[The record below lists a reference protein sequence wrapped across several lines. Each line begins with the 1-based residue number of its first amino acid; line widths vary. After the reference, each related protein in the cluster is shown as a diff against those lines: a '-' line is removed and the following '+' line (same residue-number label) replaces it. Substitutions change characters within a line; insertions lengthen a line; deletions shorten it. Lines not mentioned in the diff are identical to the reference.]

1 MTLFSFDKNEEISTH
16 AAGDDAFVT
25 CLDGVGSI
33 TIDGQPHILHE
44 GEPCEIE
51 IVSEFEA
58 NVRGKDAAACPQLI
72 AEFRFY
78 APHIT
83 TFYDAEGR
91 MLEERPRVQLL
102 TIPMEAVQPSQFL
115 VDRDKLAAVGTFIHE
130 PQDVILQVLPHNGRY
145 IVLDG
150 HTRLYYAVQKGW
162 TTVRGIVET
171 SDDYIFGLVNE
182 AHTRGIFTPSDMTIL
197 PHVDYE
203 TQWYGSATR
212 SSRIKRRNKF
222 ELLRR

>member
-1 MTLFSFDKNEEISTH
+1 MTLFSFDKNEGISTH